1 MWRARRDRS
10 EPAGKLA
17 ELVLEFSIMN
27 RLNIRLGRAPARAGL
42 SLSLAAMVLSA
53 AWAQPGAEQL
63 ALAATAPQLSE
74 VLVTAARTAQPLT
87 DVLADVTLIDRDQIA
102 QSGAVTITDLLARQP
117 GIELSRSGGPGTA
130 TGLFLRGAETRFT
143 AVYIDGVRVDSQSTG
158 GAPWEAIALGQVERI
173 EIVRGPAAAV
183 YGSDAVA
190 GVVQIFTRQGEG
202 PFAPYVGIG
211 AGNRRTG
218 KLEAGFSGKHG
229 ALDYSL
235 GLQRDVSRGYD
246 SHPGSNPDRDG
257 YRQTSANGRLGLQL
271 SDVHRV
277 DLTSTYAAMD
287 AQYDGFLPGLD
298 DHGLNRLATLGAS
311 WSAQWSQAYST
322 RLSVSE
328 SQQRYEMVPT
338 PYLSR
343 TRLRNYL
350 LQNQW
355 KEGAHTLT
363 GTLERREDHLAN
375 APIDQSR
382 HQDGLAL
389 GYGYVAG
396 AHTVQLNL
404 RHDSDSE
411 FGGQTTGGVAYGFA
425 FAPGWRATAA
435 AGTAFRVPTLYQRF
449 SEYGQPALLP
459 EKGRNVEVGLHWAQ
473 AASRL
478 GVTLYR
484 TRVSNLINFGAP
496 GACLSPF
503 GCYENAGKARLQGM
517 TLTAAHQV
525 AGVNL
530 SASLD
535 LQQPKNLATGTLLAR
550 RAQRLLK
557 VAADTRVAQWKL
569 GAEWQLASHRWEDAA
584 NTSRL
589 SGYGLVNLYAST
601 TIARQWAVLVRVD
614 NVGDRSY
621 QLAQGYPALPR
632 SFFVG
637 LRWTGR

>member
-1 MWRARRDRS
+1 M
-10 EPAGKLA
+10 
-17 ELVLEFSIMN
+17 
-27 RLNIRLGRAPARAGL
+27 GRACARAGL
-42 SLSLAAMVLSA
+42 SLVAMASLS
-53 AWAQPGAEQL
+53 AWAQSGAERL
-63 ALAATAPQLSE
+63 ALAAAAPRLSE
-74 VLVTAARTAQPLT
+74 VVVTAVRAPQPLT

-102 QSGAVTITDLLARQP
+102 QSGAVTIADLLARQP
-117 GIELSRSGGPGTA
+117 GVELSRSGGPGTA
-130 TGLFLRGAETRFT
+130 TSLFLRGAETRFT

-190 GVVQIFTRQGEG
+190 GVVQIFTRQGDG
-202 PFAPYVGIG
+202 PFTPYVGIG

-218 KLEAGFSGKHG
+218 KLEAGFSGKQG

-235 GLQRDVSRGYD
+235 GLQRDMSRGHD

-257 YRQTSANGRLGLQL
+257 YRQTAASGRIGLRL
-271 SDVHRV
+271 NEAHRV
-277 DLTSTYAAMD
+277 DLTGTYTDMD

-311 WSAQWSQAYST
+311 WTAQWSPAYST

-338 PYLSR
+338 PPYLSR

-355 KEGAHTLT
+355 KEGAHTFT
-363 GTLERREDHLAN
+363 GTLERREDHLVN
-375 APIDQSR
+375 APIDQGR

-404 RHDSDSE
+404 RHDRDSE

-459 EKGRNVEVGLHWAQ
+459 EKGRNVEIGLHWGQ

-484 TRVSNLINFGAP
+484 NRVSNLINFGAP

-503 GCYENAGKARLQGM
+503 GCFENAGKARLQG
-517 TLTAAHQV
+517 LTFMAAHQV

-557 VAADTRVAQWKL
+557 LAADTRVAQWRL
-569 GAEWQLASHRWEDAA
+569 GAEWHLASHRWENAA

-589 SGYGLVNLYAST
+589 GGYGLVNLYAST
-601 TIARQWAVLVRVD
+601 TVARQWDVLVRVD